1 MADTNIKLLGN
12 LLDALDRLYDNDTTV
27 TDLHAL
33 TFATEIALTGTVHTP
48 FLAEATRG
56 LQKILRSRQS
66 APEQRDAALNLTDNL
81 RQYLAG
87 VVPFP

>member
-27 TDLHAL
+27 TDFHAL
-33 TFATEIALTGTVHTP
+33 TFATAMALTGTVHIP
-48 FLAEATRG
+48 SLAEATQG

-66 APEQRDAALNLTDNL
+66 ESEQRDAALNLTDDL